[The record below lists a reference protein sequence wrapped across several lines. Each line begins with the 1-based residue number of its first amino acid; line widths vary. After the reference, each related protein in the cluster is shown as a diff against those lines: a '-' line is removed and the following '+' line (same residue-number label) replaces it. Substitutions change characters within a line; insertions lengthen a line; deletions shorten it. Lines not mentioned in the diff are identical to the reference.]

1 MDILLILIGAIA
13 AGLLGS
19 LTGLGG
25 GIIIIPLLSQVLG
38 YNIKYALGAGLIA
51 VIATSTGASSAYI
64 KQELSNIHIGLF
76 LVVATTIGA
85 VSGALVAQYASVSL
99 LSILF
104 GGILLFTGLMQFR
117 KSGDNFIPARAEGLA
132 HQLQLQGKMPSGPNA
147 GKEYEVKQPFWGFLI
162 MLLAGALSGLL
173 GIGSGVLK
181 VLAMDNV
188 MKLPFKISTATST
201 FMIGLTAI
209 ASAVVYLQK
218 GYIVAFIAAPV
229 LLGVLIGSGI
239 GSKLLPKIN
248 TKILKQVFAI
258 VVLIIAFQMIYK
270 GLN

>member
-1 MDILLILIGAIA
+1 MDILIILIGAIC

-25 GIIIIPLLSQVLG
+25 GIIIIPLLSQLLG
-38 YNIKYALGAGLIA
+38 YDMKYAIGAGLIA
-51 VIATSTGASSAYI
+51 VIATSTGASSAYVR
-64 KQELSNIHIGLF
+64 KGLSNIRIGLF
-76 LVVATTIGA
+76 LVIATTLGA
-85 VSGALVAQYASVSL
+85 VSGAVIAQYTSANI

-117 KSGDNFIPARAEGLA
+117 KNQDNFVTAQPFGWPAK
-132 HQLQLQGKMPSGPNA
+132 LQLQGYIPKAEDNR
-147 GKEYEVKQPFWGFLI
+147 KYYEGSKPFVAFFI
-162 MLLAGALSGLL
+162 MLIAGALSGLL

-209 ASAVVYLQK
+209 ASAVLYLQK
-218 GYIVAFIAAPV
+218 GYIVAYIAGPV
-229 LLGVLIGSGI
+229 MIGVLIGSGI
-239 GSKLLPKIN
+239 GSRIMHKIN
-248 TKILKQVFAI
+248 TKLLKQIFAI
-258 VVLIIAFQMIYK
+258 VVLIVAIQMIYK
-270 GLN
+270 GLK

>member
-1 MDILLILIGAIA
+1 MDILIIFLGAIL

-25 GIIIIPLLSQVLG
+25 GIIIIPLLSEVLG
-38 YNIKYALGAGLIA
+38 YNIKYAIGAGLIA
-51 VIATSTGASSAYI
+51 VIATSTGASSTYV
-64 KQELSNIHIGLF
+64 KKGLSNIYIGLF
-76 LVVATTIGA
+76 LVIATTAGA
-85 VSGALVAQYASVSL
+85 VSGALIAQYTSVKV

-104 GGILLFTGLMQFR
+104 GCILLFTGFMQFR
-117 KSGDNFIPARAEGLA
+117 KHADNFVPAQSGSLA
-132 HQLQLQGKMPSGPNA
+132 SKLQLTGKLPNA
-147 GKEYEVKQPFWGFLI
+147 AVTDTPYEAQKPFLGFFI
-162 MLLAGALSGLL
+162 MLMAGALSGLL

-209 ASAVVYLQK
+209 ASAVFYFQE
-218 GYIVAFIAAPV
+218 GYIVASIAAPV
-229 LLGVLIGSGI
+229 MLGVLIGSGI
-239 GSKLLPKIN
+239 GSKLLTKIN

-258 VVLIIAFQMIYK
+258 VVLIIALQMINK
-270 GLN
+270 GLK